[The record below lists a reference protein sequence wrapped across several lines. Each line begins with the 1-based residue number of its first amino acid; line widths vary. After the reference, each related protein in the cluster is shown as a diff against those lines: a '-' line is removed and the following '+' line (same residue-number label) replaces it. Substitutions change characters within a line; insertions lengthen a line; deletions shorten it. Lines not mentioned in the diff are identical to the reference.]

1 MSMYIKET
9 YRAVPISLDESQLRI
24 YGKLYDS
31 YTLPGITDDSSLK
44 DIIKSLPDMSSIR
57 LWINNDTKYGQEVI
71 QDIQNSNLVG
81 NLLMYKFGLYCH
93 LYVWSYPITAPAI
106 YFSVYYTFTGASMWD
121 KWYQVQLKAV
131 S

>member
-1 MSMYIKET
+1 MSMYIRET

-44 DIIKSLPDMSSIR
+44 DIVKSLPDMSSIQ
-57 LWINNDTKYGQEVI
+57 LFISKDTKYGQEVI
-71 QDIQNSNLVG
+71 QDTQNSKLIG
-81 NLLMYKFGLYCH
+81 NLLISNFMLYCN
-93 LYVWSYPITAPAI
+93 LYVWSCSITAPAI
-106 YFSVYYTFTGASMWD
+106 YFNVYYSSTGVSIWG
-121 KWYQVQLKAV
+121 KWYQVQLNAI

>member
-9 YRAVPISLDESQLRI
+9 YGALPISLDESQLRI
-24 YGKLYDS
+24 YGKLYNN

-44 DIIKSLPDMSSIR
+44 DIVKSLPHMSSIQ
-57 LWINNDTKYGQEVI
+57 LWIGKSTKYGQEVI
-71 QDIQNSNLVG
+71 QATHNSNLIG
-81 NLLMYKFGLYCH
+81 NLLISNFTLYCN
-93 LYVWSYPITAPAI
+93 LYVWACSLNAPAI
-106 YFSVYYTFTGASMWD
+106 YFNTYYSSTGVSMWG